1 MENKSVF
8 WHQGLFLQ
16 PQHFQLADRSQEAR
30 LYPYQNYLQPH
41 FWGVCQIQMLA
52 SSLGHRTCE
61 IESGEFIFPDGT
73 FISIPQNS
81 IISPRSFE
89 EEWVDPD
96 KPFTIYLALHKHSQY
111 DDNVSV
117 LADLGSHQ
125 DVTTRYVTTTNP
137 ENIKDLYAQGPEAQ
151 VKFLRYAL
159 KIVFDNEKDEMN
171 DYDLI
176 PISQVIRDGDAI
188 IYNQQYLPP
197 SITISSTPELF
208 RIIKEVRDEITGR
221 AMQLSAYKAPVHAK
235 KGFDANLLRYKMALQ
250 SLSRFVPRLFHI
262 TESGQVHPW
271 DVYGVLR
278 ELIGEISTF
287 TDRMTLLGETYE
299 GERLLPGYEH
309 TDLGNCFYSAS
320 NIVSQLL
327 NEITIGPQYLVDM
340 KNDGIAFSA
349 DVPTQFFTEHVDF
362 YLIVNTES
370 EFESSEKSL
379 LTAAK
384 LCSRDSV
391 EVLQERSLP
400 GVGMMYMA
408 SAPPGLPRRPNSY
421 FLRLDIHD
429 DQWSSVVRQENIALL
444 WNEAPEDTK
453 VELVIVRK

>member
-171 DYDLI
+171 DYDLT
-176 PISQVIRDGDAI
+176 PISQVIRDGAAI
-188 IYNQQYLPP
+188 I
-197 SITISSTPELF
+197 
-208 RIIKEVRDEITGR
+208 
-221 AMQLSAYKAPVHAK
+221 
-235 KGFDANLLRYKMALQ
+235 
-250 SLSRFVPRLFHI
+250 
-262 TESGQVHPW
+262 
-271 DVYGVLR
+271 
-278 ELIGEISTF
+278 
-287 TDRMTLLGETYE
+287 
-299 GERLLPGYEH
+299 
-309 TDLGNCFYSAS
+309 
-320 NIVSQLL
+320 
-327 NEITIGPQYLVDM
+327 
-340 KNDGIAFSA
+340 
-349 DVPTQFFTEHVDF
+349 
-362 YLIVNTES
+362 
-370 EFESSEKSL
+370 
-379 LTAAK
+379 
-384 LCSRDSV
+384 
-391 EVLQERSLP
+391 
-400 GVGMMYMA
+400 
-408 SAPPGLPRRPNSY
+408 
-421 FLRLDIHD
+421 
-429 DQWSSVVRQENIALL
+429 
-444 WNEAPEDTK
+444 
-453 VELVIVRK
+453 